1 MTFKVGTAKP
11 SVASSRIAVN
21 AMFSVTLESATPRH
35 NRLLAGPYDA
45 LHSVDRTGNLLGQG
59 LLRPTNNIGRHL
71 LDASGREQI
80 DIEQLHDKLRA

>member
-1 MTFKVGTAKP
+1 
-11 SVASSRIAVN
+11 
-21 AMFSVTLESATPRH
+21 MFSVTLESATPRH